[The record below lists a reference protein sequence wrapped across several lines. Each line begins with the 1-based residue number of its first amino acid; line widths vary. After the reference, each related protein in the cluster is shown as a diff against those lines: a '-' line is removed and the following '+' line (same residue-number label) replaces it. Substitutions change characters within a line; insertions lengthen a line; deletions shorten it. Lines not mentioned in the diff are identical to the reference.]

1 MSDPALSLRDVR
13 VRLGARD
20 VLCGVSLD
28 LAPGSVHA
36 LVGENG
42 AGKTTLIRV
51 ACGLLAADRGEL
63 RAGARSLPPGDA
75 LAAARAG
82 VGVVHQHFM
91 LVDTLS
97 VIDNVALGAE
107 PRRGPLGLL
116 VDRAAVRRR
125 VAELCAEHGLPVDPD
140 ALAGALP
147 VGVRQRVEI
156 VKVLFRGARVLL
168 LDEPTAVLSP
178 TEVRGLLDT
187 VRALAKGGA
196 SVLFVSHKL
205 AEVFDVADHITVL
218 HRGAVTLTGPR
229 ASLTPEEVAQAVVG
243 GASVPEVTAR
253 AGVARGEV
261 ALAVEGL
268 TAPGLHGVSLAVR
281 AGEVLGVA
289 GVEGNGQRPLAE
301 VIAGVLA
308 PAAGRVRVGGV
319 EVTRASVSARR
330 LAGLRWVPE
339 DRERRGLLPD
349 LTVAENVCMGD
360 PRLAAGAAGFHRGDA
375 EALARSVIERFD
387 VRPREVSARSGDLS
401 GGNQQKVLV
410 GRELLTP
417 PVALVV
423 SQPTRGVDLG
433 ASARIREALREARD
447 AGAAVLLISSELDEL
462 RALSDRVVVLRGG
475 AVAAEMPVDEASDDA
490 LGAAMLGGVGPA
502 DGA

>member
-1 MSDPALSLRDVR
+1 VSDVSDPALSLRDVR

-28 LAPGSVHA
+28 LAAGSVHA

-51 ACGLLAADRGEL
+51 ACGLLGADRGEL
-63 RAGARSLPPGDA
+63 RAGARALPPGDA

-140 ALAGALP
+140 ASVGALP

-178 TEVRGLLDT
+178 GEVRGLLDT
-187 VRALAKGGA
+187 VRALAQGGA
-196 SVLFVSHKL
+196 AVLFVSHKL
-205 AEVFDVADHITVL
+205 DEVFAVADHITVL
-218 HRGAVTLTGPR
+218 HRGAVTLSRPR

-243 GASVPEVTAR
+243 GAAVPELTAR
-253 AGVARGEV
+253 AGGARGEV
-261 ALAVEGL
+261 ALAVEDL
-268 TAPGLHGVSLAVR
+268 SAPGLRGVSLAVR

-308 PAAGRVRVGGV
+308 PTAGRVRVGGA
-319 EVTRASVSARR
+319 EVTRASVRDRR

-349 LTVAENVCMGD
+349 LTVAENVCLGD
-360 PRLAAGAAGFHRGDA
+360 PRLAAGRAGFHRGDA
-375 EALARSVIERFD
+375 EALARNVIERFD
-387 VRPREVSARSGDLS
+387 VRPREVSARMGDLS
-401 GGNQQKVLV
+401 GGNQQKVLM

-423 SQPTRGVDLG
+423 AQPTRGVDLG

-475 AVAAEMPVDEASDDA
+475 AVAAEMSVEEATDDA
-490 LGAAMLGGVGPA
+490 LGAAMLGGVG
-502 DGA
+502 